1 MLPRKLI
8 KKLVLILTLLFF
20 VGSFVNQAE
29 AKSLEEMLK
38 ETRDKIFVKKQ
49 AVKKEKKVVNSYV
62 SRLSSIN
69 RTINDKEE
77 QISDLGSSLS
87 IATINLAKAEKD
99 LRKAEESL
107 NKSKSQLSDRLYN
120 IYLFGQI
127 SYLEVLLGSKSFG
140 DFIVRYEL
148 IKTIV
153 KHDAEI
159 VSKVRDQ
166 KEEVQSRKSAL
177 ENTRLRVAGLL
188 QKQVAAQ
195 NELKKDRLAQ
205 RKMIASAKTEL
216 SRHEDE
222 IDRLEAQEREIIEK
236 IALQNSKGG
245 EAKGSGGFTW
255 PLPGYTCV
263 SSGFGN
269 RMHPILHVVRF
280 HDGLD
285 IPAPK
290 GAKVVATQDGTV
302 INVGYMSGYGN
313 IVMLDH
319 GNDVTSMYAHLSS
332 QLVSTGQNVK
342 KGQAIARVGSTGM
355 STGPH
360 LHFIIMV
367 RGKPVNPLSYV

>member
-1 MLPRKLI
+1 MLSGKLI
-8 KKLVLILTLLFF
+8 KKIVLIVALLFF
-20 VGSFVNQAE
+20 AGSFVNHAE
-29 AKSLEEMLK
+29 GKSLEEMLK
-38 ETRDKIFVKKQ
+38 ETRNKLFVKKQ
-49 AVKKEKKVVNSYV
+49 EVKKGKKVVNNYV
-62 SRLSSIN
+62 NRLSSIN
-69 RTINDKEE
+69 KTINNKEE
-77 QISDLGSSLS
+77 QISDLNTSLS
-87 IATINLAKAEKD
+87 VATNDLTKAEKD
-99 LRKAEESL
+99 LKKAEESL
-107 NKSKSQLSDRLYN
+107 VRSKSQLGSRLYN
-120 IYLFGQI
+120 IYLFGRI
-127 SYLEVLLGSKSFG
+127 SYLEVLLDSKSFG

-148 IKTIV
+148 LKTIV
-153 KHDAEI
+153 GHDAEI
-159 VSKVRDQ
+159 VSSVQNQ
-166 KEEVQSRKSAL
+166 KEEVQNRKSAL
-177 ENTRLRVAGLL
+177 EDKRLRVAGLL
-188 QKQVAAQ
+188 QRQVAAR
-195 NELKKDRLAQ
+195 NELKNDQLAQ
-205 RKMIASAKTEL
+205 KQLVASARSEL

-255 PLPGYTCV
+255 PVPGYTNV

-280 HDGLD
+280 HDGID

-290 GAKVVATQDGTV
+290 GVKVVAPQDGTV

-319 GNDVTSMYAHLSS
+319 GNGVTSMYAHLSS

-342 KGQAIARVGSTGM
+342 KGQAIAKVGSTGM

-367 RGKPVNPLSYV
+367 KGKPVNPLSYV